1 MTEFNNLK
9 CKCKH
14 RLLLRFVKITGKIY
28 ASNSVKV
35 IIKHIHVLFLA
46 WRTEPV
52 TPFQKSKS
60 NFWTCEREHY
70 GDGFEIQFG
79 QEMMDYVLFL
89 QRMYMDKKNFIGDFN
104 EHIGKF
110 HKLLT

>member
-1 MTEFNNLK
+1 MYYFLHEEQSQ
-9 CKCKH
+9 
-14 RLLLRFVKITGKIY
+14 LLRSKNPNLISELVKENTMEM
-28 ASNSVKV
+28 A
-35 IIKHIHVLFLA
+35 
-46 WRTEPV
+46 
-52 TPFQKSKS
+52 
-60 NFWTCEREHY
+60 
-70 GDGFEIQFG
+70 FEIQFG